1 MTIKL
6 FTMVKDENDI
16 VREWIIYHG
25 ELFGYENIFVI
36 DNYSTDGT
44 YEIIQEYKEKI
55 HIFREKKYQDKG
67 ILMKSLINKNC
78 LPNDI
83 AFPIDIDEFIVYY
96 DDNKIIADK
105 TTINDYMNN
114 LEDAHIYKANYI
126 VTNITDNTEYG
137 YNNAIIETKYGTYQ
151 NYGISAKSFFK
162 LKNYNGI
169 IDHGNHIHTNNYFLT
184 KICLVHYHC
193 RNFEQMKKKIYN
205 NVIGLGYP
213 NNLEQLKIILHK
225 NAKCAGCHHVR
236 NYINLLENRYQISK
250 QPYNSGM
257 IELEPLSKF
266 ISNFSANSQII
277 SP

>member
-44 YEIIQEYKEKI
+44 YEIIQEYKGLINIGKA
-55 HIFREKKYQDKG
+55 KNYKDKG
-67 ILMKSLINKNC
+67 ILMKSLINKSC

-96 DDNKIIADK
+96 DNNKIISDK
-105 TTINDYMNN
+105 TTINNYMNN
-114 LEDAHIYKANYI
+114 LRDAHIYKANYI
-126 VTNITDNTEYG
+126 VSNITDNTAQG
-137 YNNAIIETKYGTYQ
+137 YKNAIVETKYGTYQ
-151 NYGISAKSFFK
+151 NYDNHAKSFFK
-162 LKNYNGI
+162 LKNYNGA

-193 RNFEQMKKKIYN
+193 RNLFQMKKKIYN

-225 NAKCAGCHHVR
+225 NAQCAGNHHVR
-236 NYINLLENRYQISK
+236 NYINLLENTYQISK
-250 QPYNSGM
+250 QPYKPDM
-257 IELEPLSKF
+257 IELDPLSQF
-266 ISNFSANSQII
+266 ISKLK
-277 SP
+277 